1 MDTTATPVASS
12 ASSASGAIPTVL
24 RQLLTKGG
32 GGSRQHAAQIVGIVH
47 PSVSKPAPT
56 TVYHPL
62 SPQAAT
68 YGQRTLV
75 GSDSPMPSARASLD
89 MGAARRTHRT
99 SDAAPGRAS
108 GNGIGAWLS
117 KYSLRGGSNGSRTSV
132 TSTTSTAS
140 SVHTR
145 NASAEIARH
154 SIDSTLAAMQLSGV
168 AASQAFAALITAIEI
183 RDNAGSSSA
192 SLRVGRKQR
201 SAVVYRILVSGRDGH
216 QWWVVRA
223 FAEFHDL
230 HALIRRRFAH
240 VGSAWADLFPT
251 KRWSASTPAPQSA
264 DRLNVFLRAIT
275 ADADVCACDDV
286 QRFLKDNSAT
296 VAMSPVSDD
305 GHAHFDP
312 SHRMPLP
319 DAWASGS
326 HHSPGRDSM
335 VRVSMPVLK
344 DHYHYACVAQT
355 ATPPTSG
362 PRHLFEP
369 ALHPSSAAAPPVV
382 PPRPAKHQSMGVD
395 HPKSPLAAVIGE
407 EAAAMQVL
415 RKASDS
421 LLYVSAE
428 KRPNIE
434 PLTMRKKYGLRGN
447 LQYIN
452 GSNYHQD
459 EKRSTVA
466 SEQGPEPKESI
477 CTIDDDIE
485 ADNEDHGAH
494 YHPREVTLV
503 ASPISQ
509 YSSQQK
515 LPPMSKSKTWGA
527 ATAQSHGGGDHDS
540 EDIEMASSDQQM
552 ALSQTQL
559 QSPPLQS
566 LPPPHRPLA
575 SSASFMKG
583 NVNTLMTTLA
593 IEQQQ
598 LLSPPPLWSA
608 PATAQSFGDDVHAAA
623 SPSSMMSQ
631 KRVVGLDDFQLLSI
645 IGKGSYG
652 KVMLARYKDTGK
664 VMAIKVISKSK
675 LRGRPNEIRRVMSE
689 RKVLERTVRHPFLV
703 GLQCAFQTKEKLFFC
718 LDYVNGGEL
727 FFHLQRE
734 RRFSENR
741 ARFYAAEIT
750 SALEYLHGIGVVYRD
765 LKPENCLL
773 DADGHV
779 KIVDFGLAK
788 EVGPVVWRTEGSA
801 LYSVEEGGKT
811 GTFCGTPEYLAPEVL
826 LRQRYGKDV
835 DWYCLGAVLYE
846 MLTGLPPF
854 YDQDNNTMYQRILS
868 EDLRFPATLPPP
880 LKGNGSYNDSCGSVP
895 GASIGKLAQDFIMR
909 ILERDPQKR
918 LGHGVFGTE
927 NVKRHVFF
935 HGIDWDKIYRQEYAP
950 PFVPKVSSIFD
961 LSNIDPEFR
970 NEPIPQSILMEGQV
984 DIIAE
989 AAEAERQAEL
999 AMQAQ
1004 LMAFP
1009 SPLTTPVAAFSPVAA
1024 QLSAKQLQHSRM
1036 GVSSPP
1042 NSINLALRDSYAST
1056 DSNGDAF
1063 HGFAFVSPWV
1073 DVADDQ

>member
-1 MDTTATPVASS
+1 
-12 ASSASGAIPTVL
+12 
-24 RQLLTKGG
+24 
-32 GGSRQHAAQIVGIVH
+32 HAAQIVGIV
-47 PSVSKPAPT
+47 PTSVSKPAPA
-56 TVYHPL
+56 VYHPL

-89 MGAARRTHRT
+89 MGAARRTHQP
-99 SDAAPGRAS
+99 SDAASGRAS

-132 TSTTSTAS
+132 TSTTSTVS

-145 NASAEIARH
+145 NASAEISRH

-168 AASQAFAALITAIEI
+168 ATSQAFAALITAIEI
-183 RDNAGSSSA
+183 RDHAGSSSV

-201 SAVVYRILVSGRDGH
+201 SAVVYRVLVSGRGGH

-240 VGSAWADLFPT
+240 VGSAWADLFPS

-275 ADADVCACDDV
+275 ADTDICACDDV

-319 DAWASGS
+319 DSWASSGS
-326 HHSPGRDSM
+326 PHSPGRDSM

-344 DHYHYACVAQT
+344 DHYQYVCVSQT

-362 PRHLFEP
+362 PRHLFEA
-369 ALHPSSAAAPPVV
+369 ALHPSPAAAPPVV

-459 EKRSTVA
+459 DKRSTVA

-485 ADNEDHGAH
+485 ADNDGAH

-527 ATAQSHGGGDHDS
+527 AAAQSHGVCDHDS
-540 EDIEMASSDQQM
+540 EDVEMTSSDQHM
-552 ALSQTQL
+552 AVSQTQL
-559 QSPPLQS
+559 LSPPLQS
-566 LPPPHRPLA
+566 SPPPHRPLA

-608 PATAQSFGDDVHAAA
+608 PTSAQNFGDDAHTAA
-623 SPSSMMSQ
+623 SPSSVMSQ

-689 RKVLERTVRHPFLV
+689 RKVLERTIEHPFLV

-750 SALEYLHGIGVVYRD
+750 SALEYLHGMGVVYRD

-854 YDQDNNTMYQRILS
+854 YDQDNNTMYRRILH
-868 EDLRFPATLPPP
+868 EPLCFPATLPPP

-895 GASIGKLAQDFIMR
+895 GASIGKLAQDFIVR

-970 NEPIPQSILMEGQV
+970 NEPIPESILMEGQV

-1009 SPLTTPVAAFSPVAA
+1009 SPLTTPVAAFPPAAA

-1042 NSINLALRDSYAST
+1042 TSINSALRDSYAST

>member
-1 MDTTATPVASS
+1 M
-12 ASSASGAIPTVL
+12 
-24 RQLLTKGG
+24 
-32 GGSRQHAAQIVGIVH
+32 
-47 PSVSKPAPT
+47 
-56 TVYHPL
+56 
-62 SPQAAT
+62 
-68 YGQRTLV
+68 
-75 GSDSPMPSARASLD
+75 
-89 MGAARRTHRT
+89 
-99 SDAAPGRAS
+99 
-108 GNGIGAWLS
+108 
-117 KYSLRGGSNGSRTSV
+117 
-132 TSTTSTAS
+132 
-140 SVHTR
+140 
-145 NASAEIARH
+145 
-154 SIDSTLAAMQLSGV
+154 
-168 AASQAFAALITAIEI
+168 
-183 RDNAGSSSA
+183 
-192 SLRVGRKQR
+192 
-201 SAVVYRILVSGRDGH
+201 
-216 QWWVVRA
+216 
-223 FAEFHDL
+223 
-230 HALIRRRFAH
+230 
-240 VGSAWADLFPT
+240 
-251 KRWSASTPAPQSA
+251 
-264 DRLNVFLRAIT
+264 
-275 ADADVCACDDV
+275 
-286 QRFLKDNSAT
+286 
-296 VAMSPVSDD
+296 
-305 GHAHFDP
+305 
-312 SHRMPLP
+312 
-319 DAWASGS
+319 
-326 HHSPGRDSM
+326 
-335 VRVSMPVLK
+335 
-344 DHYHYACVAQT
+344 
-355 ATPPTSG
+355 
-362 PRHLFEP
+362 
-369 ALHPSSAAAPPVV
+369 
-382 PPRPAKHQSMGVD
+382 D

-407 EAAAMQVL
+407 DAAAMQVL

-452 GSNYHQD
+452 GSNYQQ
-459 EKRSTVA
+459 EKEEEEEEEHTVA
-466 SEQGPEPKESI
+466 AGVQGPEPKESI

-485 ADNEDHGAH
+485 ANSDDHEH
-494 YHPREVTLV
+494 YHPRDVTLV

-509 YSSQQK
+509 YSSQHK

-527 ATAQSHGGGDHDS
+527 AVAGQSHGACDHES
-540 EDIEMASSDQQM
+540 EDVEMTSTDQHLSPSSDSAHGLLVQHAQLFRQQ
-552 ALSQTQL
+552 SQS
-559 QSPPLQS
+559 QSQS
-566 LPPPHRPLA
+566 QPPPSQRPLA
-575 SSASFMKG
+575 SSTSFMKG

-598 LLSPPPLWSA
+598 QQQLQSPPLWTA
-608 PATAQSFGDDVHAAA
+608 PATAQSFGDDGQLA

-689 RKVLERTVRHPFLV
+689 RKVLERTIEHPFLV

-750 SALEYLHGIGVVYRD
+750 SALEYLHGMGVVYRD

-826 LRQRYGKDV
+826 LRQRYGKEV

-854 YDQDNNTMYQRILS
+854 YDQDNNTMYRRILH
-868 EDLRFPATLPPP
+868 EPLHFPATLPPP

-895 GASIGKLAQDFIMR
+895 GNSIGKLAQDFIVR

-970 NEPIPQSILMEGQV
+970 NEPIPESILMEGQV

-1009 SPLTTPVAAFSPVAA
+1009 SPLATPVASASSAA
-1024 QLSAKQLQHSRM
+1024 QLLAKQQHSRM

-1042 NSINLALRDSYAST
+1042 NSINPALRDSYAST

-1063 HGFAFVSPWV
+1063 HGFSFVSPWV
-1073 DVADDQ
+1073 DVAEDQ